1 MSKTLGHQL
10 ELNEHATVV
19 PGGIVRIKE
28 LVDQGYVLI
37 KP

>member
-1 MSKTLGHQL
+1 MTKTLGHAPA
-10 ELNEHATVV
+10 LNPEATVV

-28 LVDQGYVLI
+28 LADQGFLLV

>member
-1 MSKTLGHQL
+1 VLDK
-10 ELNEHATVV
+10 HAKVV

-28 LVDQGYVLI
+28 LVDQGYVLV